1 MFGLTFEKLFL
12 ILLLAAIVIGPR
24 RLPEYAG
31 QLGRGI
37 RRLRAFV
44 DGARDGVTETTGVP
58 IDQWRNVDLSRYD
71 PRRIMRDALA
81 DDPVAERRA
90 DAAAPAVEG
99 DELPAVELD
108 QPPSPAESPSPAEQP
123 SPAEPPPS
131 IAPLSAPRAP
141 AWTDA
146 EIAAVRPG
154 QRFVIVGGSAHP
166 RRIAIADLAEDDPVR
181 RAAEADDPAVAV

>member
-1 MFGLTFEKLFL
+1 MFGLTFEKLFF

-58 IDQWRNVDLSRYD
+58 IDQWRNVDLSQYD
-71 PRRIMRDALA
+71 PRRILREALVDDA
-81 DDPVAERRA
+81 PPTTGRA
-90 DAAAPAVEG
+90 DAAAPAIET
-99 DELPAVELD
+99 DEPLTFEPAD
-108 QPPSPAESPSPAEQP
+108 PPAA
-123 SPAEPPPS
+123 
-131 IAPLSAPRAP
+131 SAPRAEP
-141 AWTDA
+141 PLAITSAPTLPWTEA

-154 QRFVIVGGSAHP
+154 QRFVVIGGSAHP
-166 RRIAIADLAEDDPVR
+166 RRIAIADLAENDPVR
-181 RAAEADDPAVAV
+181 RAAAMDDPAVAV